1 MNKKLTLTID
11 DKVIE
16 FAHLYS
22 KETDQSIS
30 AMVEK
35 YFRNLQRSSYQDS
48 DLSPVTLKLRG
59 ALKGQS
65 VPEKHELRRMFHEK
79 SLD

>member
-11 DKVIE
+11 DKIIE
-16 FAHLYS
+16 FAHHYS

-35 YFRNLQRSSYQDS
+35 YFRNLQRSNQDS
-48 DLSPVTLKLRG
+48 DFSPVTLKLRG
-59 ALKGQS
+59 VLKGHT

-79 SLD
+79 NLD